1 MATSIPSRGAKVS
14 VKDRIKK
21 IPKEMGKTYSK
32 IWAGAQAGAE
42 AVDKKLFPASYA
54 RDKAAYNLMQ
64 AKKLEDKRK
73 ADAAK
78 RANLGY

>member
-1 MATSIPSRGAKVS
+1 MATSIPSRGAKLS
-14 VKDRIKK
+14 LKDRLKN
-21 IPKEMGKTYSK
+21 IPSEMGKTYER
-32 IWAGAQAGAE
+32 IWKGAQAGAE

-54 RDKAAYNLMQ
+54 RDKAAYNRIQ

-73 ADAAK
+73 AEAAK